1 MRFAAAILTVAL
13 SAGVVGDAVAQKRAA
28 AVKVDPVI
36 SEPLSQ
42 TMPVIGRF
50 VAAQTGVV
58 AALAGGPVAQVTVA
72 VGDKVKK
79 GDVVAKLVTD
89 RIHWNRQLRA
99 AAVREKKAALQTAKA
114 QLSLTQVELKRLR
127 SLKKSAAFSQ
137 ARYDD
142 KSNEVVKYRSEM
154 GEQEAAVAS
163 AQAELRLADIDLHN
177 SEIRAPYD
185 GVVSR
190 KHTVAGAY
198 LKVGDAVV
206 TLINHIDLEIEA
218 DVPSE
223 RVDGLEIGREVG
235 LKLDSGLPMQATVRA
250 LVPDENALTRTRP
263 VRFTPVFKESGA
275 DRLQLAMNQSV
286 TVMVPIGRPRVIV
299 SVHKDAV
306 IPRGGKNIVFVA
318 NEGKA
323 DIRAIRLGSA
333 IGNRFE
339 VVQGLGEGDVVV
351 VRGNERLRPG
361 QAITYEGMVKKGEAK
376 PAAPADKQS

>member
-1 MRFAAAILTVAL
+1 MR
-13 SAGVVGDAVAQKRAA
+13 Q
-28 AVKVDPVI
+28 
-36 SEPLSQ
+36 Q
-42 TMPVIGRF
+42 
-50 VAAQTGVV
+50 
-58 AALAGGPVAQVTVA
+58 
-72 VGDKVKK
+72 
-79 GDVVAKLVTD
+79 
-89 RIHWNRQLRA
+89 
-99 AAVREKKAALQTAKA
+99 
-114 QLSLTQVELKRLR
+114 
-127 SLKKSAAFSQ
+127 
-137 ARYDD
+137 
-142 KSNEVVKYRSEM
+142 
-154 GEQEAAVAS
+154 
-163 AQAELRLADIDLHN
+163 
-177 SEIRAPYD
+177 
-185 GVVSR
+185 
-190 KHTVAGAY
+190 
-198 LKVGDAVV
+198 AVV
-206 TLINHIDLEIEA
+206 LSCADSSSLGCRVVEKTLGEGCAPVDAGTAGFFIPNH
-218 DVPSE
+218 
-223 RVDGLEIGREVG
+223 GLEIGREVG

-323 DIRAIRLGSA
+323 DSRAIRLGSA